1 MSSEFLLEQS
11 KNNHLYF
18 RVGDNKYAVNSN
30 CVLEIIKLPLLDY
43 PQKLPNNIIGLMK
56 YNNFVINVVDI
67 RFYLN
72 IEPAPYT
79 TSNEVVIIK
88 TDESIIGIIVDK
100 VEGILPFVAS
110 KVDSLPFI
118 DKKMLIDALYKF
130 NDETIFIIN
139 IFSLESIIKDAD
151 SPFEPYDVQS
161 LFPTGDDNRYM
172 LTQRSAQLA
181 EKEKFQF
188 VHEIYTKDK
197 FISFMLNNNH
207 YGIKLKY
214 IKEVLKD
221 TTISHVP
228 CTPDFIKGIMN
239 LRGDFIAVID
249 LKKFLN
255 MDSEVDD
262 DKKPIIIVENEDL
275 ILALMIDKINE
286 LFEIPDE
293 IIPKNSENS
302 VSYDII
308 YNDKVHTILNID
320 RMLKD
325 KRLFITDM

>member
-1 MSSEFLLEQS
+1 MSSEFLLEQN

-18 RVGDNKYAVNSN
+18 SVGDNKYAVNSN
-30 CVLEIIKLPLLDY
+30 CVLEIIKLPMLDY
-43 PQKLPNNIIGLMK
+43 PQKLPNNIVGLMK
-56 YNNFVINVVDI
+56 YNHFVINVVDI

-72 IEPAPYT
+72 IEPTPYST
-79 TSNEVVIIK
+79 TNEVLIIK

-100 VEGILPFVAS
+100 VEGILPFVTS

-118 DKKMLIDALYKF
+118 DKKMLIDALYKQ

-139 IFSLESIIKDAD
+139 IFSLENIIKGAD
-151 SPFEPYDVQS
+151 TFAPYDVQS
-161 LFPTGDDNRYM
+161 LFPKDEEAKQLFT
-172 LTQRSAQLA
+172 TRSTQLA

-207 YGIKLKY
+207 YGIKLRY

-221 TTISHVP
+221 TNIINVP

-255 MDSEVDD
+255 MDSPAGEE
-262 DKKPIIIVENEDL
+262 KNPIIIVENEDL
-275 ILALMIDKINE
+275 TLALYIDKINE

-293 IIPKNSENS
+293 IIPKNSETS
-302 VSYDII
+302 VSFDII

>member
-1 MSSEFLLEQS
+1 MSSSNLIEQK
-11 KNNHLYF
+11 KNTHLYF
-18 RVGDNKYAVNSN
+18 QTGENKYAINSDN
-30 CVLEIIKLPLLDY
+30 ILEIMKLPALDY
-43 PQKLPNNIIGLMK
+43 PQKLPNNIVGLLK

-72 IEPAPYT
+72 IQPEPYNT
-79 TSNEVVIIK
+79 TNEVLIIK
-88 TDESIIGIIVDK
+88 TDETIIGIIVDK

-110 KVDSLPFI
+110 KVDSLPFV

-139 IFSLESIIKDAD
+139 IFSLENIIKGND
-151 SPFEPYDVQS
+151 SFESYDVQS
-161 LFPTGDDNRYM
+161 LFPKENEAQALMADRA
-172 LTQRSAQLA
+172 AQLI

-197 FISFMLNNNH
+197 FISFLLNNNN
-207 YGIKLKY
+207 YGIKLQY

-221 TTISHVP
+221 TTISNVP

-249 LKKFLN
+249 LKCFLG
-255 MDSEVDD
+255 MKPD
-262 DKKPIIIVENEDL
+262 DKDEKKPLIIVENEDL
-275 ILALMIDKINE
+275 TLALQIDKINE

-293 IIPKNSENS
+293 VIPKNSETSNC
-302 VSYDII
+302 YDII
-308 YNDKVHTILNID
+308 YNEKVHTILNID